1 MLSRIKAWARR
12 LKRDS
17 LAVYFASRDPRTPW
31 HAKAVAAA
39 VAAYALSPIDL
50 IPDFIPVIG
59 YLDDLVIV
67 PLGIWLAISL
77 IPVELMAEYRTKADQ
92 AASRPGSTA
101 GMIAIILLW
110 IAGAG
115 MLGWILYHMACARA
129 LAGEIS
135 LVPANMPRIGA
146 VDERFQSYNIEMVE
160 VTGGSFW
167 KPYTLTADKDR
178 GLFSERKPKDLRNP
192 LLRKLAT
199 ALSPA
204 YVRISGT
211 WANTTYFAGSDDAP
225 SAPPAGFKS
234 VLTPRQWQDV
244 VDFSRAADAPIVTS
258 FAISAGTRDPDGVWT
273 TGQARSLLAA
283 TRSAGASIAAAEFM
297 NEPDLPDI
305 GGAPAGYD
313 AAAYKRDF
321 AVFSA
326 FMKREAPGVT
336 ILGPGTSGDLSAVSD
351 LFAASVPGIDAVS
364 YHHYGALS
372 ARCGG
377 QQTPESALSE
387 QWLSQTDRTLATY
400 RALRDRL
407 TPGKP
412 IWLTETAEAAC
423 GGNRWSATFL
433 DTFRYLDQL
442 GRLARAGVQVVMH
455 NTLAASDYG
464 LLDEQTFMPRPNYWG
479 ALLWRQLMGST
490 VLDSG
495 VPIEMGLHVYAHCRR
510 QVSGG
515 VTLLVINN
523 DRNSARTL
531 TMPDTSERY
540 TLDAADLQDIAVRLN
555 GRPLAPEDASL
566 PSPLAGAKTAAGILT
581 FAPATITFLT
591 IPDAGNNA
599 CR

>member
-1 MLSRIKAWARR
+1 MLSHIKAWARG

-17 LAVYFASRDPRTPW
+17 LALYLAARDPRTPW
-31 HAKAVAAA
+31 YAKALAAA
-39 VAAYALSPIDL
+39 VAAYAFSPIDL

-67 PLGIWLAISL
+67 PLGVWLAISL
-77 IPVELMAEYRTKADQ
+77 IPDALMAEYRARAEE
-92 AASRPGSTA
+92 AASRPSSKA
-101 GMIAIILLW
+101 GMVVIILLW

-115 MLGWILYHMACARA
+115 MLGWVVYHLAFARA

-135 LVPANMPRIGA
+135 LVPANMKRIGT

-160 VTGGSFW
+160 VTGGPFW
-167 KPYTLTADKDR
+167 RPYAQAADTASS
-178 GLFSERKPKDLRNP
+178 LLSERKPKDLRNP
-192 LLRKLAT
+192 LLRKLAI

-204 YVRISGT
+204 YVRVSGT
-211 WANTTYFAGSDDAP
+211 WANTTYFAGSDDTI
-225 SAPPAGFKS
+225 STPPAGFKS
-234 VLTPRQWQDV
+234 VLTLRQWQDV
-244 VDFSRAADAPIVTS
+244 VDFSREADAPIVTS
-258 FAISAGTRDPDGVWT
+258 FAISAGTRDSHGAWT
-273 TGQARSLLAA
+273 PEQAGRLLAA
-283 TRSAGASIAAAEFM
+283 TRAAGGHIAAAELM

-305 GGAPAGYD
+305 GGAPDGYD
-313 AAAYKRDF
+313 AVAYARDF

-326 FMKREAPGVT
+326 FMKREAPGVK
-336 ILGPGTSGDLSAVSD
+336 ILGPGTAGDLSTVSG
-351 LFAASVPGIDAVS
+351 LFAATVPGIDAVS

-377 QQTPESALSE
+377 QRTPEAALSE
-387 QWLSQTDRTLATY
+387 PWLSQTDRTFATY

-407 TPGKP
+407 APGKP

-423 GGNRWSATFL
+423 GGNRWSVTFL

-442 GRLARAGVQVVMH
+442 GRLARAGVQIVMH

-464 LLDEQTFMPRPNYWG
+464 LLDEQTFAPRPNYWG

-495 VPIEMGLHVYAHCRR
+495 VPIEIGLHVYAHCQR

-523 DRNSARTL
+523 DRNAAQTL
-531 TMPDTSERY
+531 TLPTRSKRY
-540 TLDAADLQDIAVRLN
+540 TLDAAELHDIAVRLN
-555 GRPLAPEDASL
+555 GDILVPEDASL
-566 PSPLAGAKTAAGILT
+566 SSPLTGAKTAAGLLT

-591 IPDAGNNA
+591 IPNAGNSA